1 MQEKSNKRPAII
13 NAWRKIHE
21 NLATKGNIGKQTR
34 RNCPLALQAK
44 AIASFGELACKST
57 VLRRRW

>member
-1 MQEKSNKRPAII
+1 MQEKSNKRPTMIDACR
-13 NAWRKIHE
+13 NIHE
-21 NLATKGNIGKQTR
+21 NLAMKGNVGKQTR
-34 RNCPLALQAK
+34 RNCPLALEAK

>member
-21 NLATKGNIGKQTR
+21 NLATKGNVGKHTR